1 MILFHYYQEHSI
13 KEENE
18 KSKANNNNKEQN
30 ANDTKKAEN
39 KEENIDNLSEEE
51 DESAE
56 AKNKEDLY
64 REPIEKLYH
73 NHKKMQSA
81 GVLEDEKAVMNEIIA
96 YKKKHNLEYDYFTF
110 KKDLL
115 EGEIQKIQ
123 NMIIEEILTLDGYKA
138 NLTVELNYEK
148 KLLELLQEDKN
159 VKANEKKLMEER
171 INKRIQKINEELD
184 QQVPEEEEEQQE
196 GNSEEADNTKKSNNE
211 NVAAEKQTA
220 ENLKEKEK
228 TEEANHEEQID
239 LNRNSDNVS
248 IQARKVVEI
257 KDMFL
262 YETLKK
268 RMIEYKLAIE
278 YFEKNGLQE
287 QEKDAN
293 FKAREIQKAIIKLE
307 DGREIDDVNIPESVN
322 PEYICG
328 CSKQERLEKFTKLI
342 KEYNN
347 IKNEI
352 SAQQNKVLERFN
364 QLQKKDQLKIV
375 LLIKFF

>member
-1 MILFHYYQEHSI
+1 
-13 KEENE
+13 
-18 KSKANNNNKEQN
+18 
-30 ANDTKKAEN
+30 
-39 KEENIDNLSEEE
+39 
-51 DESAE
+51 
-56 AKNKEDLY
+56 
-64 REPIEKLYH
+64 
-73 NHKKMQSA
+73 
-81 GVLEDEKAVMNEIIA
+81 
-96 YKKKHNLEYDYFTF
+96 
-110 KKDLL
+110 
-115 EGEIQKIQ
+115 
-123 NMIIEEILTLDGYKA
+123 
-138 NLTVELNYEK
+138 
-148 KLLELLQEDKN
+148 LELLQEDKN
-159 VKANEKKLMEER
+159 FKANEKKIIEER
-171 INKRIQKINEELD
+171 INKRIQKINEELE
-184 QQVPEEEEEQQE
+184 QQVPEEEEEGNAAE
-196 GNSEEADNTKKSNNE
+196 GEADNTKANNE
-211 NVAAEKQTA
+211 TEAAEKQTA

-248 IQARKVVEI
+248 VQARKVVEI

-293 FKAREIQKAIIKLE
+293 AKAREIQKAIIKLE
-307 DGREIDDVNIPESVN
+307 DGKEIDDVNIPESVN

-342 KEYNN
+342 KEYNH

-375 LLIKFF
+375 LLIK